1 MQKKQI
7 FQLVLL
13 AVGAVLAA
21 VIGFWLVP
29 VSNYVKART
38 APLDETILEAESST
52 REVVTISDTE
62 LSQLISGELT
72 LDALADLPG
81 VITVEPG
88 GSTAGAAQSGGAANG
103 SPADETSASAIAE
116 SEASSD
122 AASREAQ
129 ADAETPAQSSAV
141 SGSTGT
147 SGNASLSE
155 AAYEGEVKALVQQLY
170 AVKGRAEGG
179 LNACIAS
186 AKAEYK
192 SLPPEQQ
199 TRSRKIAIC
208 MSKAGQLS
216 ALQASCDSEVNRIV
230 SQMRSVLKA
239 NGQST
244 RPGRP
249 GHEQLQEPEERPA
262 GGSDE
267 PALRLS
273 RFLITLWRNQRGT
286 THIFAARC
294 GKRRFPAL
302 AGRCAPD
309 AADHPNH
316 FGSGRPGNHL
326 YGCLPGADRTE
337 QRRPGSALLR

>member
-52 REVVTISDTE
+52 REVVTISDAE
-62 LSQLISGELT
+62 LSQLISGDLT

-81 VITVEPG
+81 VITVEPAG
-88 GSTAGAAQSGGAANG
+88 TTAGAAQGGGAANR

-116 SEASSD
+116 SEAASD

-141 SGSTGT
+141 ST

-244 RPGRP
+244 
-249 GHEQLQEPEERPA
+249 
-262 GGSDE
+262 
-267 PALRLS
+267 
-273 RFLITLWRNQRGT
+273 
-286 THIFAARC
+286 
-294 GKRRFPAL
+294 AL
-302 AGRCAPD
+302 ADQAMSSYKSQKSARR
-309 AADHPNH
+309 AALM
-316 FGSGRPGNHL
+316 SQL
-326 YGCLPGADRTE
+326 YG
-337 QRRPGSALLR
+337 

>member
-29 VSNYVKART
+29 VSNYIKART

-81 VITVEPG
+81 VITMEPAG
-88 GSTAGAAQSGGAANG
+88 TTAGAAQSGGAANR
-103 SPADETSASAIAE
+103 SPADETSASG
-116 SEASSD
+116 
-122 AASREAQ
+122 EAQ

-244 RPGRP
+244 
-249 GHEQLQEPEERPA
+249 
-262 GGSDE
+262 
-267 PALRLS
+267 
-273 RFLITLWRNQRGT
+273 
-286 THIFAARC
+286 
-294 GKRRFPAL
+294 AL
-302 AGRCAPD
+302 ADQAMSSYKSQKSARR
-309 AADHPNH
+309 AALM
-316 FGSGRPGNHL
+316 SQL
-326 YGCLPGADRTE
+326 YG
-337 QRRPGSALLR
+337 

>member
-29 VSNYVKART
+29 VSNYIKART

-81 VITVEPG
+81 VITVEPVG
-88 GSTAGAAQSGGAANG
+88 TTAGAAQSGGAANR

-155 AAYEGEVKALVQQLY
+155 AAYE
-170 AVKGRAEGG
+170 
-179 LNACIAS
+179 
-186 AKAEYK
+186 AK
-192 SLPPEQQ
+192 
-199 TRSRKIAIC
+199 SRHWSSSS
-208 MSKAGQLS
+208 M
-216 ALQASCDSEVNRIV
+216 
-230 SQMRSVLKA
+230 
-239 NGQST
+239 
-244 RPGRP
+244 P
-249 GHEQLQEPEERPA
+249 
-262 GGSDE
+262 
-267 PALRLS
+267 
-273 RFLITLWRNQRGT
+273 
-286 THIFAARC
+286 
-294 GKRRFPAL
+294 
-302 AGRCAPD
+302 
-309 AADHPNH
+309 
-316 FGSGRPGNHL
+316 
-326 YGCLPGADRTE
+326 
-337 QRRPGSALLR
+337 

>member
-29 VSNYVKART
+29 VSNYIKART

-72 LDALADLPG
+72 LDALA
-81 VITVEPG
+81 VEPVG
-88 GSTAGAAQSGGAANG
+88 TTAGAAQSGGAANR
-103 SPADETSASAIAE
+103 SPTDETSASAIAE

-244 RPGRP
+244 
-249 GHEQLQEPEERPA
+249 
-262 GGSDE
+262 
-267 PALRLS
+267 
-273 RFLITLWRNQRGT
+273 
-286 THIFAARC
+286 
-294 GKRRFPAL
+294 AL
-302 AGRCAPD
+302 ADQAM
-309 AADHPNH
+309 ASYKAQK
-316 FGSGRPGNHL
+316 SAMYSQLTAKL
-326 YGCLPGADRTE
+326 Y
-337 QRRPGSALLR
+337 S

>member
-1 MQKKQI
+1 MQKKQF

-29 VSNYVKART
+29 VSNYIKART

-72 LDALADLPG
+72 LDALADLPVG
-81 VITVEPG
+81 T
-88 GSTAGAAQSGGAANG
+88 TAGAAQSGGAANR

-141 SGSTGT
+141 SGSTGA

-170 AVKGRAEGG
+170 AVKGRAESG

-244 RPGRP
+244 
-249 GHEQLQEPEERPA
+249 
-262 GGSDE
+262 
-267 PALRLS
+267 
-273 RFLITLWRNQRGT
+273 
-286 THIFAARC
+286 
-294 GKRRFPAL
+294 AL
-302 AGRCAPD
+302 ADQAMSSYKSQKSARR
-309 AADHPNH
+309 AALM
-316 FGSGRPGNHL
+316 SQL
-326 YGCLPGADRTE
+326 YG
-337 QRRPGSALLR
+337 

>member
-1 MQKKQI
+1 MQKKQV
-7 FQLVLL
+7 FKTVLL
-13 AVGAVLAA
+13 VAGAVLAA
-21 VIGFWLVP
+21 GVGFCIVP
-29 VSNYVKART
+29 VSNYIKGRT
-38 APLDETILEAESST
+38 APLDTTILQAENST
-52 REVVTISDTE
+52 QEVVTISDTE

-81 VITVEPG
+81 VITVEHNPTG
-88 GSTAGAAQSGGAANG
+88 TTGT
-103 SPADETSASAIAE
+103 AE
-116 SEASSD
+116 STSSGTEELPGAEGSAASGEASSD

-129 ADAETPAQSSAV
+129 DDAETPVQSSAV

-244 RPGRP
+244 
-249 GHEQLQEPEERPA
+249 
-262 GGSDE
+262 
-267 PALRLS
+267 
-273 RFLITLWRNQRGT
+273 
-286 THIFAARC
+286 
-294 GKRRFPAL
+294 AL
-302 AGRCAPD
+302 ADQAMSSYKSQKSARR
-309 AADHPNH
+309 AALM
-316 FGSGRPGNHL
+316 SQL
-326 YGCLPGADRTE
+326 YG
-337 QRRPGSALLR
+337 

>member
-29 VSNYVKART
+29 VSNYIKART

-81 VITVEPG
+81 VITVEHNPTGTTGTAESTSSGTEELPG
-88 GSTAGAAQSGGAANG
+88 AEGSAASGEVSLEAASG
-103 SPADETSASAIAE
+103 VVSADESA
-116 SEASSD
+116 
-122 AASREAQ
+122 
-129 ADAETPAQSSAV
+129 PAQ
-141 SGSTGT
+141 GEKGT
-147 SGNASLSE
+147 SGTTEKKSSVSTDSSG

-244 RPGRP
+244 
-249 GHEQLQEPEERPA
+249 
-262 GGSDE
+262 
-267 PALRLS
+267 
-273 RFLITLWRNQRGT
+273 
-286 THIFAARC
+286 
-294 GKRRFPAL
+294 AL
-302 AGRCAPD
+302 ADQAMSSYKSQKSARR
-309 AADHPNH
+309 AALM
-316 FGSGRPGNHL
+316 SQL
-326 YGCLPGADRTE
+326 YG
-337 QRRPGSALLR
+337 

>member
-29 VSNYVKART
+29 VSNYIKART

-72 LDALADLPG
+72 LDSLAELPG
-81 VITVEPG
+81 VITVEHNPTG
-88 GSTAGAAQSGGAANG
+88 TTGT
-103 SPADETSASAIAE
+103 AE
-116 SEASSD
+116 STSSGTEELPGAEGSAASGEASSE

-170 AVKGRAEGG
+170 AVKGRAESG

-244 RPGRP
+244 
-249 GHEQLQEPEERPA
+249 
-262 GGSDE
+262 
-267 PALRLS
+267 
-273 RFLITLWRNQRGT
+273 
-286 THIFAARC
+286 
-294 GKRRFPAL
+294 AL
-302 AGRCAPD
+302 ADQAMSSYKSQKSARR
-309 AADHPNH
+309 AALM
-316 FGSGRPGNHL
+316 SQL
-326 YGCLPGADRTE
+326 YG
-337 QRRPGSALLR
+337 

>member
-29 VSNYVKART
+29 VSNYIKART

-81 VITVEPG
+81 VITVEHNPTG
-88 GSTAGAAQSGGAANG
+88 TAG
-103 SPADETSASAIAE
+103 TAE
-116 SEASSD
+116 STSSGTEELPGAEGSAASGEASSD

-129 ADAETPAQSSAV
+129 DDAETPAQSSAV

-170 AVKGRAEGG
+170 AVKGRAESG

-244 RPGRP
+244 
-249 GHEQLQEPEERPA
+249 
-262 GGSDE
+262 
-267 PALRLS
+267 
-273 RFLITLWRNQRGT
+273 
-286 THIFAARC
+286 
-294 GKRRFPAL
+294 AL
-302 AGRCAPD
+302 ADQAMSSYKSQKSARR
-309 AADHPNH
+309 AALM
-316 FGSGRPGNHL
+316 SQL
-326 YGCLPGADRTE
+326 YG
-337 QRRPGSALLR
+337 

>member
-1 MQKKQI
+1 MKP
-7 FQLVLL
+7 
-13 AVGAVLAA
+13 VG
-21 VIGFWLVP
+21 
-29 VSNYVKART
+29 T
-38 APLDETILEAESST
+38 
-52 REVVTISDTE
+52 
-62 LSQLISGELT
+62 
-72 LDALADLPG
+72 
-81 VITVEPG
+81 
-88 GSTAGAAQSGGAANG
+88 TAGAAQSGGAANRF
-103 SPADETSASAIAE
+103 PADETSASAIAE

-147 SGNASLSE
+147 SGNVSLSE

-170 AVKGRAEGG
+170 AVKGRAESG

-239 NGQST
+239 TGQST
-244 RPGRP
+244 
-249 GHEQLQEPEERPA
+249 
-262 GGSDE
+262 
-267 PALRLS
+267 
-273 RFLITLWRNQRGT
+273 
-286 THIFAARC
+286 
-294 GKRRFPAL
+294 AL
-302 AGRCAPD
+302 ADEAL
-309 AADHPNH
+309 AAYKAQKREMV
-316 FGSGRPGNHL
+316 SSLTSKL
-326 YGCLPGADRTE
+326 YG
-337 QRRPGSALLR
+337 

>member
-29 VSNYVKART
+29 VSNYIKART

-62 LSQLISGELT
+62 LSQLISGDLT

-81 VITVEPG
+81 VITVEPADT
-88 GSTAGAAQSGGAANG
+88 TAGAAQSGGAANS
-103 SPADETSASAIAE
+103 SPADEASASSIAE

-141 SGSTGT
+141 ST

-244 RPGRP
+244 
-249 GHEQLQEPEERPA
+249 
-262 GGSDE
+262 
-267 PALRLS
+267 
-273 RFLITLWRNQRGT
+273 
-286 THIFAARC
+286 
-294 GKRRFPAL
+294 AL
-302 AGRCAPD
+302 ADQAMSSYKSQKSARR
-309 AADHPNH
+309 AALM
-316 FGSGRPGNHL
+316 SQL
-326 YGCLPGADRTE
+326 YG
-337 QRRPGSALLR
+337 

>member
-29 VSNYVKART
+29 VSNYIKART

-81 VITVEPG
+81 VITVKPADT
-88 GSTAGAAQSGGAANG
+88 TAGAAQSGAANS
-103 SPADETSASAIAE
+103 SPADESSASAIAE
-116 SEASSD
+116 SEVSSD

-141 SGSTGT
+141 SGSTDT

-244 RPGRP
+244 
-249 GHEQLQEPEERPA
+249 
-262 GGSDE
+262 
-267 PALRLS
+267 
-273 RFLITLWRNQRGT
+273 
-286 THIFAARC
+286 
-294 GKRRFPAL
+294 AL
-302 AGRCAPD
+302 ADQAMSSYKSQKSARR
-309 AADHPNH
+309 AALM
-316 FGSGRPGNHL
+316 SQL
-326 YGCLPGADRTE
+326 YG
-337 QRRPGSALLR
+337 

>member
-62 LSQLISGELT
+62 LSQLISGDLT

-81 VITVEPG
+81 VITVKPADT
-88 GSTAGAAQSGGAANG
+88 TAGAAQSGGAANR
-103 SPADETSASAIAE
+103 SPSDETSASAIAE
-116 SEASSD
+116 SEASSDD

-244 RPGRP
+244 
-249 GHEQLQEPEERPA
+249 
-262 GGSDE
+262 
-267 PALRLS
+267 
-273 RFLITLWRNQRGT
+273 
-286 THIFAARC
+286 
-294 GKRRFPAL
+294 AL
-302 AGRCAPD
+302 ADQAMSSYKSQKSARR
-309 AADHPNH
+309 AALM
-316 FGSGRPGNHL
+316 SQL
-326 YGCLPGADRTE
+326 YG
-337 QRRPGSALLR
+337 

>member
-13 AVGAVLAA
+13 VVGAVLAA

-29 VSNYVKART
+29 VSNYIKART

-81 VITVEPG
+81 VITVEHNPTR
-88 GSTAGAAQSGGAANG
+88 TAG
-103 SPADETSASAIAE
+103 TAE
-116 SEASSD
+116 STSSGTEELPGAESSAASGEASSD

-141 SGSTGT
+141 SGSTGA

-244 RPGRP
+244 
-249 GHEQLQEPEERPA
+249 
-262 GGSDE
+262 
-267 PALRLS
+267 
-273 RFLITLWRNQRGT
+273 
-286 THIFAARC
+286 
-294 GKRRFPAL
+294 AL
-302 AGRCAPD
+302 ADQAMSSYKSQKSARR
-309 AADHPNH
+309 AALM
-316 FGSGRPGNHL
+316 SQL
-326 YGCLPGADRTE
+326 YG
-337 QRRPGSALLR
+337 

>member
-29 VSNYVKART
+29 VSNYIKART

-81 VITVEPG
+81 VITVEPVG
-88 GSTAGAAQSGGAANG
+88 TTAGAAQSGGAANR
-103 SPADETSASAIAE
+103 SPADETSASATE

-170 AVKGRAEGG
+170 AVKGRAESG

-244 RPGRP
+244 
-249 GHEQLQEPEERPA
+249 
-262 GGSDE
+262 
-267 PALRLS
+267 
-273 RFLITLWRNQRGT
+273 
-286 THIFAARC
+286 
-294 GKRRFPAL
+294 AL
-302 AGRCAPD
+302 ADQAMSSYKSQKSARR
-309 AADHPNH
+309 AALM
-316 FGSGRPGNHL
+316 SQL
-326 YGCLPGADRTE
+326 YG
-337 QRRPGSALLR
+337 

>member
-62 LSQLISGELT
+62 LSQLISGDLT

-81 VITVEPG
+81 VITVEPVG
-88 GSTAGAAQSGGAANG
+88 TTAGADQSGGAANR
-103 SPADETSASAIAE
+103 SPADESSASAIAE

-141 SGSTGT
+141 ST

-244 RPGRP
+244 
-249 GHEQLQEPEERPA
+249 
-262 GGSDE
+262 
-267 PALRLS
+267 
-273 RFLITLWRNQRGT
+273 
-286 THIFAARC
+286 
-294 GKRRFPAL
+294 AL
-302 AGRCAPD
+302 ADQAMSSYKSQKSARR
-309 AADHPNH
+309 AALM
-316 FGSGRPGNHL
+316 SQL
-326 YGCLPGADRTE
+326 YG
-337 QRRPGSALLR
+337 

>member
-1 MQKKQI
+1 MQKKQF

-29 VSNYVKART
+29 VSNYIKART

-81 VITVEPG
+81 VITTVEPG
-88 GSTAGAAQSGGAANG
+88 GTTAGAAQSGGAANR

-141 SGSTGT
+141 SGSTGA

-244 RPGRP
+244 
-249 GHEQLQEPEERPA
+249 
-262 GGSDE
+262 
-267 PALRLS
+267 
-273 RFLITLWRNQRGT
+273 
-286 THIFAARC
+286 
-294 GKRRFPAL
+294 AL
-302 AGRCAPD
+302 ADQAMSSYKSQKSARR
-309 AADHPNH
+309 AALM
-316 FGSGRPGNHL
+316 SQL
-326 YGCLPGADRTE
+326 YG
-337 QRRPGSALLR
+337 

>member
-52 REVVTISDTE
+52 REVVT
-62 LSQLISGELT
+62 

-81 VITVEPG
+81 VITVEPVG
-88 GSTAGAAQSGGAANG
+88 TTAGAAQSGGAANR

-170 AVKGRAEGG
+170 AVKGRAESG

-244 RPGRP
+244 
-249 GHEQLQEPEERPA
+249 
-262 GGSDE
+262 
-267 PALRLS
+267 
-273 RFLITLWRNQRGT
+273 
-286 THIFAARC
+286 
-294 GKRRFPAL
+294 AL
-302 AGRCAPD
+302 ADQAMSSYKSQKSARR
-309 AADHPNH
+309 AALM
-316 FGSGRPGNHL
+316 SQL
-326 YGCLPGADRTE
+326 YG
-337 QRRPGSALLR
+337 

>member
-29 VSNYVKART
+29 VSNYIKART

-72 LDALADLPG
+72 LDSLAELPG
-81 VITVEPG
+81 VITVEHNPTG
-88 GSTAGAAQSGGAANG
+88 TTGT
-103 SPADETSASAIAE
+103 AE
-116 SEASSD
+116 STSSGTEELPGAEGSAASGEASSD

-129 ADAETPAQSSAV
+129 DDAETPAQSSAV

-244 RPGRP
+244 
-249 GHEQLQEPEERPA
+249 
-262 GGSDE
+262 
-267 PALRLS
+267 
-273 RFLITLWRNQRGT
+273 
-286 THIFAARC
+286 
-294 GKRRFPAL
+294 AL
-302 AGRCAPD
+302 ADQAMSSYKSQKNARR
-309 AADHPNH
+309 AALM
-316 FGSGRPGNHL
+316 SQL
-326 YGCLPGADRTE
+326 YG
-337 QRRPGSALLR
+337 

>member
-29 VSNYVKART
+29 VSNYIKART

-62 LSQLISGELT
+62 LSQLISGDLT

-81 VITVEPG
+81 VITVEPVG
-88 GSTAGAAQSGGAANG
+88 TTAGAAQSGGATNR

-141 SGSTGT
+141 SGSTDT

-244 RPGRP
+244 
-249 GHEQLQEPEERPA
+249 
-262 GGSDE
+262 
-267 PALRLS
+267 
-273 RFLITLWRNQRGT
+273 
-286 THIFAARC
+286 
-294 GKRRFPAL
+294 AL
-302 AGRCAPD
+302 ADQAMSSYKSQKSARR
-309 AADHPNH
+309 AALM
-316 FGSGRPGNHL
+316 SQL
-326 YGCLPGADRTE
+326 YG
-337 QRRPGSALLR
+337 

>member
-29 VSNYVKART
+29 VSNYIKART

-81 VITVEPG
+81 VITVEPVG
-88 GSTAGAAQSGGAANG
+88 TTADAAQGGGAANR

-141 SGSTGT
+141 SGSTGA
-147 SGNASLSE
+147 SDNASLSE
-155 AAYEGEVKALVQQLY
+155 AA
-170 AVKGRAEGG
+170 
-179 LNACIAS
+179 
-186 AKAEYK
+186 
-192 SLPPEQQ
+192 
-199 TRSRKIAIC
+199 
-208 MSKAGQLS
+208 
-216 ALQASCDSEVNRIV
+216 
-230 SQMRSVLKA
+230 
-239 NGQST
+239 
-244 RPGRP
+244 
-249 GHEQLQEPEERPA
+249 
-262 GGSDE
+262 
-267 PALRLS
+267 
-273 RFLITLWRNQRGT
+273 
-286 THIFAARC
+286 
-294 GKRRFPAL
+294 
-302 AGRCAPD
+302 
-309 AADHPNH
+309 
-316 FGSGRPGNHL
+316 
-326 YGCLPGADRTE
+326 
-337 QRRPGSALLR
+337 

>member
-29 VSNYVKART
+29 VSNYIKART

-81 VITVEPG
+81 VITVEPVG
-88 GSTAGAAQSGGAANG
+88 TTAGGGAANR
-103 SPADETSASAIAE
+103 SPADETSASSIAE

-122 AASREAQ
+122 AASRETQ

-147 SGNASLSE
+147 SGNASISE

-244 RPGRP
+244 
-249 GHEQLQEPEERPA
+249 
-262 GGSDE
+262 
-267 PALRLS
+267 
-273 RFLITLWRNQRGT
+273 
-286 THIFAARC
+286 
-294 GKRRFPAL
+294 AL
-302 AGRCAPD
+302 ADQAMSSYKSQKSARR
-309 AADHPNH
+309 AALM
-316 FGSGRPGNHL
+316 SQL
-326 YGCLPGADRTE
+326 YG
-337 QRRPGSALLR
+337 

>member
-1 MQKKQI
+1 MQKKQV
-7 FQLVLL
+7 FKTVLL
-13 AVGAVLAA
+13 VAGAVLAA
-21 VIGFWLVP
+21 GVGFCIVP
-29 VSNYVKART
+29 VSNYIKGRT
-38 APLDETILEAESST
+38 APLDTTILQAENST
-52 REVVTISDTE
+52 QEVVTISDTE

-81 VITVEPG
+81 VITVEHNPTG
-88 GSTAGAAQSGGAANG
+88 TAG
-103 SPADETSASAIAE
+103 TAE
-116 SEASSD
+116 STSSGTEELPGAEGSAASGEASSD

-129 ADAETPAQSSAV
+129 DDAETPAQSSAV

-170 AVKGRAEGG
+170 AVKGRAESG

-244 RPGRP
+244 
-249 GHEQLQEPEERPA
+249 
-262 GGSDE
+262 
-267 PALRLS
+267 
-273 RFLITLWRNQRGT
+273 
-286 THIFAARC
+286 
-294 GKRRFPAL
+294 AL
-302 AGRCAPD
+302 ADQAMSSYKSQKSARR
-309 AADHPNH
+309 AALM
-316 FGSGRPGNHL
+316 SQL
-326 YGCLPGADRTE
+326 YG
-337 QRRPGSALLR
+337 

>member
-29 VSNYVKART
+29 VSNYIKART

-81 VITVEPG
+81 VITVEPVG
-88 GSTAGAAQSGGAANG
+88 TTAGAAQGGGAANR
-103 SPADETSASAIAE
+103 SPADETSASATE

-170 AVKGRAEGG
+170 AVKGRAESG

-244 RPGRP
+244 
-249 GHEQLQEPEERPA
+249 
-262 GGSDE
+262 
-267 PALRLS
+267 
-273 RFLITLWRNQRGT
+273 
-286 THIFAARC
+286 
-294 GKRRFPAL
+294 AL
-302 AGRCAPD
+302 ADQAMSSYKSQKSARR
-309 AADHPNH
+309 AALM
-316 FGSGRPGNHL
+316 SQL
-326 YGCLPGADRTE
+326 YG
-337 QRRPGSALLR
+337 

>member
-29 VSNYVKART
+29 VSNYIKART

-72 LDALADLPG
+72 LDALAQG
-81 VITVEPG
+81 
-88 GSTAGAAQSGGAANG
+88 GGAANR

-141 SGSTGT
+141 SGSTGA
-147 SGNASLSE
+147 SDNASLSE

-244 RPGRP
+244 
-249 GHEQLQEPEERPA
+249 
-262 GGSDE
+262 
-267 PALRLS
+267 
-273 RFLITLWRNQRGT
+273 
-286 THIFAARC
+286 
-294 GKRRFPAL
+294 AL
-302 AGRCAPD
+302 ADQAMSSYKSQKSARR
-309 AADHPNH
+309 AALM
-316 FGSGRPGNHL
+316 SQL
-326 YGCLPGADRTE
+326 YG
-337 QRRPGSALLR
+337 